1 MCVFWLTGEKG
12 NTRGNREPLL
22 GDPHRL
28 KINHVQLCLKGSTE
42 LIQNDAGSLAPR
54 VRAAGLGKTRGAA
67 EITTRQLA
75 TGASRI
81 H

>member
-42 LIQNDAGSLAPR
+42 LIQNGAGSLAPR
-54 VRAAGLGKTRGAA
+54 VRVAVWARREGPLK
-67 EITTRQLA
+67 
-75 TGASRI
+75 
-81 H
+81 